1 MIIMH
6 GGEKE
11 PFNTADGNVN
21 QYIGISMELLQKSK
35 SENITWPSCTML
47 CYILLGLKI
56 SML

>member
-1 MIIMH
+1 MH

-35 SENITWPSCTML
+35 SENIT
-47 CYILLGLKI
+47 
-56 SML
+56 